1 MYIDNHS
8 MRARLEAKCGA
19 MPKRETY
26 LPVCVRMHSKQSCG
40 QVSMAHVASGV
51 FSFCAP
57 LILLIHFLFHSCIE
71 TCGSIAKQKPGALL
85 SVSVDFVLCFIPNTE
100 ACRTALLATQR
111 YRSRCI
117 LHILFLALHFSIFF
131 LSFLISHYRFLVLL
145 IFILMV
151 SVKQNLGSL
160 SIQESDCMASGDF
173 EQQ

>member
-1 MYIDNHS
+1 MWSHAKKRDVPTCLCAHAFKTKLWSGFNGSCCLRCLLLLCSTHFIDSFFVPQLYRDLRKH
-8 MRARLEAKCGA
+8 RQTEARSATFSLCG
-19 MPKRETY
+19 
-26 LPVCVRMHSKQSCG
+26 LCVG
-40 QVSMAHVASGV
+40 
-51 FSFCAP
+51 
-57 LILLIHFLFHSCIE
+57 
-71 TCGSIAKQKPGALL
+71 
-85 SVSVDFVLCFIPNTE
+85 FIPNTE

-145 IFILMV
+145 MFLMV